1 MVTHTYKRFLRDSIV
16 PERSNRD
23 RHIVTG
29 EAIGSAR
36 CDILYSAPQ
45 TSLLYQQSK
54 RAVRS
59 NHDQEK
65 GLRLR
70 FSRGQAVDRRVAPAY
85 WPGLRYYAADFLDPA
100 PNELCP
106 GRARSRPRRGWPEHV
121 IAGREI

>member
-1 MVTHTYKRFLRDSIV
+1 MVAHIYKRFLRDSIV

-45 TSLLYQQSK
+45 TSLWYRQSK
-54 RAVRS
+54 RGVRS
-59 NHDQEK
+59 NRDQEK

-70 FSRGQAVDRRVAPAY
+70 FSRGQAVDRQVAPVY
-85 WPGLRYYAADFLDPA
+85 WPDLRYYAADFLAPA
-100 PNELCP
+100 PIELCP
-106 GRARSRPRRGWPEHV
+106 GRAGSQPRRGWP
-121 IAGREI
+121 